1 MSRTVS
7 LVVLFHVQERVVVK
21 VAVEVD
27 VRSSRRRW
35 SVKLKR
41 DRDQDAERTRHAS
54 TTCTLAGADGG
65 RKTRYEAISI
75 YAHTATQNRETHA
88 RIEPTHIPVGDA
100 AAIDGS
106 LLDHC
111 VPTGR
116 GLLFV
121 DPVRLEPVLVGYLAE
136 LDFAADDVTEPPKTT
151 DVQHILRSRR
161 PAL

>member
-35 SVKLKR
+35 SVKLER

-65 RKTRYEAISI
+65 RKTGYSAISI
-75 YAHTATQNRETHA
+75 YAHIATRIYETHA
-88 RIEPTHIPVGDA
+88 RVEPTHIPVSVGESSGYMRREKQSDSNSFLSSKRTLKRRC
-100 AAIDGS
+100 DQKNTHET
-106 LLDHC
+106 L
-111 VPTGR
+111 
-116 GLLFV
+116 
-121 DPVRLEPVLVGYLAE
+121 PVEQK
-136 LDFAADDVTEPPKTT
+136 DK
-151 DVQHILRSRR
+151 
-161 PAL
+161 

>member
-7 LVVLFHVQERVVVK
+7 LVMLFHVQERVVVK

-35 SVKLKR
+35 SIKSKK
-41 DRDQDAERTRHAS
+41 DRDKDVERTRHAS

-65 RKTRYEAISI
+65 RKTGYRAISI
-75 YAHTATQNRETHA
+75 YAHIAT
-88 RIEPTHIPVGDA
+88 RICESHPRVEPTHIPVGDA
-100 AAIDGS
+100 AAIDGC
-106 LLDHC
+106 LFDHC

-121 DPVRLEPVLVGYLAE
+121 DPVRLEPVLVWYLAE
-136 LDFAADDVTEPPKTT
+136 LDFTANDVTEPPKTT
-151 DVQHILRSRR
+151 DISAYSAK
-161 PAL
+161 P